1 MTEEL
6 HPKTLEYINQAE
18 IEFRKNLGQ
27 YFTIKTIRNILI
39 DNLPKELLEKTKGM
53 DCFEMIR
60 FIFFNNIQSSFT
72 GLIFGVVLGI
82 FPLIATISNG
92 YLLGFVGSMSVSEL
106 GIASLWKILPH
117 GIFELPAIFIALG
130 MGIKLGSFVFYK
142 EAFNKL
148 NYFFKNS
155 LRVFIFVVLPLLVI
169 AGIIE
174 GFLICSGV

>member
-1 MTEEL
+1 MVKKKSKKKCNFYENIKNFNLKEQYKKSWVFIKDSKKFIYL
-6 HPKTLEYINQAE
+6 VLVLFFVFVLIGFLMPAPAMVENKIM
-18 IEFRKNLGQ
+18 EFL
-27 YFTIKTIRNILI
+27 
-39 DNLPKELLEKTKGM
+39 KELLEKTKGM

-130 MGIKLGSFVFYK
+130 MGIKLGSFVF
-142 EAFNKL
+142 L
-148 NYFFKNS
+148 
-155 LRVFIFVVLPLLVI
+155 
-169 AGIIE
+169 
-174 GFLICSGV
+174 